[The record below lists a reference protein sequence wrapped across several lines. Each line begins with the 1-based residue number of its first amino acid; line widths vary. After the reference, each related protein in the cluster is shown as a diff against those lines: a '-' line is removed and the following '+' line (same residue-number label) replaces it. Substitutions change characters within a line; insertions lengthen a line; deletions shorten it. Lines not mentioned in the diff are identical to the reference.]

1 MSLGKTSGFRRL
13 ALIPLMQGRGA
24 KMPGPAPQVQ
34 HGISQAVISHEH
46 SVIFVHI
53 PKTAG
58 QSVETVFLRKLGL
71 TWKQRAPLLL
81 RQKTEGQPGPQR
93 LAHLFAWEY
102 VKYGY
107 CTEQVF
113 GAYTRFSVIRDPYS
127 RAVSEFNYRGA
138 KELGSFEDYYHSI
151 PGDESN
157 DRWRHLCPQH
167 RYLRTEDDTGFLV
180 DRILR
185 YEELISGWRGIS
197 QQVFGGHVPLPRKNG
212 PGKNF

>member
-1 MSLGKTSGFRRL
+1 M
-13 ALIPLMQGRGA
+13 
-24 KMPGPAPQVQ
+24 
-34 HGISQAVISHEH
+34 ISHEH
-46 SVIFVHI
+46 SAIFVHI

-107 CTEQVF
+107 CTEHEF
-113 GAYTRFSVIRDPYS
+113 SAYTRFSVIRDPYS

-138 KELGSFEDYYHSI
+138 KDHGSFEDYYHSI
-151 PGDESN
+151 PCDESN

-167 RYLRTEDDTGFLV
+167 RYLQTEDGTGFLV

-185 YEELISGWRGIS
+185 YEHLNRDWRGIS
-197 QQVFGGHVPLPRKNG
+197 EQVFGGHVPLPRKNRAKEKFLTVEG
-212 PGKNF
+212 LSASDRAFIADVYRRDFELFDYPL